1 MVMAYK
7 ADINKKS
14 IREKIEKVKEVTEA
28 ISRYKTVGL
37 ISLDKLSDALFQLLR
52 KKIREG
58 GGKVYVLKKAVI
70 TRVLQSNPRLSSKV
84 SDCERPVA
92 LVLTNISPYELNKF
106 LKENKRSRAAKI
118 DEIAPS
124 DIVVP
129 EGETDLPP
137 GPALSELKSGGINAQ
152 IKGGKIVVAKES
164 VVAKKGE
171 KITKA
176 KAKALQTLGIKP
188 FEIKARL
195 LFGFDGQYIYGSDL
209 LDIGDT
215 LNADLQASL
224 RDAFNLSINANY
236 PCSMSIEQLVQE
248 AYRQALNVAVNGEL
262 YTMVTMDQLLLSA
275 LRQGKALSDV
285 QPKESAPAEQK
296 NEEKKEG

>member
-1 MVMAYK
+1 MGYA
-7 ADINKKS
+7 ADVNKKS

-52 KKIREG
+52 KKIRED

-70 TRVLQSNPRLSSKV
+70 TRVLQSNPHLSSRV

-92 LVLTNISPYELNKF
+92 LVLTNTSPYELNKF

-176 KAKALQTLGIKP
+176 KAKALQTLGVKP
-188 FEIKARL
+188 FEIKAKL

-209 LDIGDT
+209 LSIGDT
-215 LNADLQASL
+215 LNADLQASVK
-224 RDAFNLSINANY
+224 DAFNLSINANY
-236 PCSMSIEQLVQE
+236 PSSMSIEQLLQE

-262 YTMVTMDQLLLSA
+262 YTIVTMDQLLLSA

-285 QPKESAPAEQK
+285 QLKEESAPAEQK
-296 NEEKKEG
+296 NE